1 MVVPD
6 IVQLLIVVRQ
16 FVRVVKLNVKQTL
29 VMMGVIQT
37 KVVLMGVLRQMP
49 VVAAIVVS
57 LLRHVF
63 QILVLRQQDVLHV
76 RIVHRVVE
84 L

>member
-1 MVVPD
+1 MVVHH
-6 IVQLLIVVRQ
+6 IVLRQVVAHR
-16 FVRVVKLNVKQTL
+16 FVQVVKLNVKQTL

>member
-49 VVAAIVVS
+49 VVAAIVVKVT
-57 LLRHVF
+57 HV
-63 QILVLRQQDVLHV
+63 LA
-76 RIVHRVVE
+76 
-84 L
+84 